1 MSKLK
6 GNSIDER
13 EKKPGAALR
22 WPTLGMKKVDLRQ
35 QCGATRGREN
45 RLQAGLKSWGGKRKK
60 RCWLRCAIRDYR
72 LTKER
77 WTTWWWEQWGGELLF
92 VCEETRMEKMKN
104 ESLRGTKQVSC
115 LVGREKRSLTKSFR
129 LFRGINQ
136 AGSGRREVQ
145 RRFMNGGKKDIMS
158 AVAIEEKNGS
168 CWLAV
173 TTAGRTSSFL
183 AGGAI

>member
-1 MSKLK
+1 
-6 GNSIDER
+6 
-13 EKKPGAALR
+13 
-22 WPTLGMKKVDLRQ
+22 
-35 QCGATRGREN
+35 
-45 RLQAGLKSWGGKRKK
+45 
-60 RCWLRCAIRDYR
+60 
-72 LTKER
+72 
-77 WTTWWWEQWGGELLF
+77 
-92 VCEETRMEKMKN
+92 MEKMKN

-168 CWLAV
+168 C
-173 TTAGRTSSFL
+173 
-183 AGGAI
+183 